1 MKLHKT
7 LHPTNFLKLVDKM
20 YQYEIDPA
28 SIVEDREQASIRPQ
42 TDGQTDEVKPV
53 YPLRLRYAWDIIIPL
68 TF

>member
-28 SIVEDREQASIRPQ
+28 SIVEDREHSFN
-42 TDGQTDEVKPV
+42 V
-53 YPLRLRYAWDIIIPL
+53 LIIPVFYSVIQIIL
-68 TF
+68 IMANKI